1 MVFKAFLFSMDL
13 NNRKESALKMN
24 EAVLRTRNLTKL
36 YAGKPAVDNVN
47 MTIHKGD
54 IYGLIGKNGAGKTTL
69 IRMIT
74 SLIGQT
80 GGDIELFGENTVAG
94 LTRARK
100 RVGCVV
106 ETPALYPSLTAE
118 QNLEYYRI
126 LYGIPEKDRIKSAL
140 EMVGLA
146 DTGKK
151 KFKNFSLGMKQRLGL
166 ALAILGHPDFILLD
180 EPINGLDPIGIIE
193 MRETIKNLNEQYGIT
208 ILMSSHILTELSQIA
223 TRYGIINDGKLVK
236 EITNS
241 RLTEQCQRCLSVI
254 VDDMEKAAVIIETA
268 LNTTN
273 FKSVGQNEIRI
284 YDYLDNPSEVTYQL
298 NSGGVRVNSIQ
309 EIGDNLED
317 YFKAIVEGEK

>member
-1 MVFKAFLFSMDL
+1 
-13 NNRKESALKMN
+13 MN
-24 EAVLRTRNLTKL
+24 ETVLHTKNLTKH

-47 MTIHKGD
+47 MTIQKGD

-74 SLIGQT
+74 SLIGPSN
-80 GGDIELFGENTVAG
+80 GEIKLFGEDSSAG

-106 ETPALYPSLTAE
+106 EMPALYPSLTAE

-140 EMVGLA
+140 EMVGLT
-146 DTGKK
+146 DTGNKK
-151 KFKNFSLGMKQRLGL
+151 YKNFSLGMKQRLGL

-193 MRETIKNLNEQYGIT
+193 MRETIKNLNEKYGIT
-208 ILMSSHILTELSQIA
+208 ILISSHILTELSQIA
-223 TRYGIINDGKLVK
+223 TRYGIINNGKLVK
-236 EITNS
+236 EVTNS
-241 RLTEQCQRCLSVI
+241 QLAEQCQRYLSVI
-254 VDDMEKAAVIIETA
+254 VDDIKKAAVIIETS

-273 FKSVGQNEIRI
+273 FKTVGQNEIRI

-298 NSGGVRVNSIQ
+298 NSNGIRVNSIK
-309 EIGDNLED
+309 EIGDSLED
-317 YFKAIVEGEK
+317 YFKAIVEGDK

>member
-1 MVFKAFLFSMDL
+1 MVFKAFLL
-13 NNRKESALKMN
+13 NMSSNNKKESALKMN
-24 EAVLRTRNLTKL
+24 EAVLHTRNLTKV
-36 YAGKPAVDNVN
+36 YAGKPVVDNVS

-74 SLIGQT
+74 SLIGQSN
-80 GGDIELFGENTVAG
+80 GDIKLFGENSAIG
-94 LTRARK
+94 LTKARK

-106 ETPALYPSLTAE
+106 ETPALYPGLSAE

-126 LYGIPEKDRIKSAL
+126 LYGIPEKDRINSAL
-140 EMVGLA
+140 EMVGLT

-166 ALAILGHPDFILLD
+166 ALAILGNPDFILLD

-208 ILMSSHILTELSQIA
+208 VLMSSHILTELSQIA
-223 TRYGIINDGKLVK
+223 TRYGIINNGRLVK
-236 EITNS
+236 EISNDQLAT
-241 RLTEQCQRCLSVI
+241 QCQRCLSVI
-254 VDDMEKAAVIIETA
+254 VDDMEKAAVIIETV

-284 YDYLDNPSEVTYQL
+284 YDYLNNPSEVTYQL
-298 NSGGVRVNSIQ
+298 NSGGVRVSSIQ

-317 YFKAIVEGEK
+317 YFKAIVEGGK

>member
-1 MVFKAFLFSMDL
+1 
-13 NNRKESALKMN
+13 MN
-24 EAVLRTRNLTKL
+24 EAVLHTRNLTKL

-80 GGDIELFGENTVAG
+80 GGEIELFGENTAAG

-106 ETPALYPSLTAE
+106 ETPALYPGLTAE

-126 LYGIPEKDRIKSAL
+126 LYGIPEENRIKTAL
-140 EMVGLA
+140 EMVGLT
-146 DTGKK
+146 DTDKK

-208 ILMSSHILTELSQIA
+208 VLMSSHILTELSQIA
-223 TRYGIINDGKLVK
+223 TKYGIINNGRLVK
-236 EITNS
+236 EITNDQ
-241 RLTEQCQRCLSVI
+241 LAEQCQRCLSVT

-273 FKSVGQNEIRI
+273 FKSVGKNEIRI
-284 YDYLDNPSEVTYQL
+284 YDYLDDPSEVTYQF
-298 NSGGVRVNSIQ
+298 NSGGVRVNSIH

-317 YFKAIVEGEK
+317 YFKTIIEGEK